1 MVEAEGVNAWGVLNG
16 KTVVQWEEELAL
28 ERSTVEP

>member
-1 MVEAEGVNAWGVLNG
+1 MVEAEGVDSGGFRWEN
-16 KTVVQWEEELAL
+16 KKWEEELAL